1 MPASHIFPIQIASH
15 PDCRVPYFPNRCK
28 QAMGNGEAHAAQ
40 VIAGYGVSKESN
52 PQQFNYCQTF
62 HKWDMVIK
70 LALFRQWM
78 NIHVHCRIAYTIER
92 GLRQITQCPA
102 AEFVHRVYLCG
113 NSLDG
118 ILICLGDWGMAELF
132 VVAEYRLNIALDRP
146 LVGNGGGVG

>member
-1 MPASHIFPIQIASH
+1 
-15 PDCRVPYFPNRCK
+15 
-28 QAMGNGEAHAAQ
+28 MGNGETHAAQ
-40 VIAGYGVSKESN
+40 VIACYGVSKECN
-52 PQQFNYCQTF
+52 LQQFYYGQTF

-113 NSLDG
+113 NSLNG

-132 VVAEYRLNIALDRP
+132 VVSEYGNYLAMSRP
-146 LVGNGGGVG
+146 LVGNGGRVG